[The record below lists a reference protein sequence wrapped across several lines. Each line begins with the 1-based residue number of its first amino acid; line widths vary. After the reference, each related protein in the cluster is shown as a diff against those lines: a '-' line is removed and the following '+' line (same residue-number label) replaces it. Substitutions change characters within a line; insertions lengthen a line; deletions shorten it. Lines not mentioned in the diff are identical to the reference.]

1 ADKKHVTILGDG
13 LIGCE
18 FANDLAA
25 HGIKVTVIGYPYG
38 KLVIATG
45 ATPIVI
51 PIEGDSSAT
60 LSVNDLAD
68 YRRFRQQLADKKHVT
83 ILGDGLIGCEFAND
97 LAAHGIKV
105 TVIG

>member
-1 ADKKHVTILGDG
+1 
-13 LIGCE
+13 
-18 FANDLAA
+18 
-25 HGIKVTVIGYPYG
+25 
-38 KLVIATG
+38 
-45 ATPIVI
+45 
-51 PIEGDSSAT
+51 T

-105 TVIG
+105 TVVGLGKWAMERLIPEPLGHALQN